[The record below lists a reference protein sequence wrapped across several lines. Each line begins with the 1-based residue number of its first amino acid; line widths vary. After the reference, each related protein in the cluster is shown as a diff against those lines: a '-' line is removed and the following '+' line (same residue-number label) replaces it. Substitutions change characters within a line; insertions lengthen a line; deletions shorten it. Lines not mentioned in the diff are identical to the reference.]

1 MERAV
6 TVLDGR
12 WKMMILAHVYG
23 EAVMRYSDLQRA
35 IPAISHKVLSQQL
48 RALDC
53 DGLLARTV
61 HPEVPP
67 RIQYRLTAA
76 GAALEPGFALLD

>member
-1 MERAV
+1 
-6 TVLDGR
+6 
-12 WKMMILAHVYG
+12 MMILAHAYG

-35 IPAISHKVLSQQL
+35 IAVISHKVLSQQL
-48 RALDC
+48 RALER
-53 DGLLARTV
+53 DGLLARRV

-76 GAALEPGFALLD
+76 GAALEPAFSALLDWAQATKPMVTT